1 MPRVW
6 EDAGVN
12 SAGDQITRRNY
23 AGDAEFK
30 PVGEEDE
37 GDDPYATTAA
47 KERAEELGVDLANV
61 TGSGLNGR
69 ITVSDVE
76 AAA

>member
-6 EDAGVN
+6 ERVGEN
-12 SAGDQITRRNY
+12 SAGDPMFRRDY
-23 AGDAEFK
+23 SGEGFK

-37 GDDPYATTAA
+37 GDDPKATKAA
-47 KERAEELGVDLANV
+47 IERAEELGVDLADVNG
-61 TGSGLNGR
+61 TGYNGR
-69 ITVSDVE
+69 ITVGDVE